1 MLLVGNGLLV
11 TRDTDNPLIENGCVA
26 VDGASICSVGPTGK
40 ICLRYPHAEFVDAA
54 GGLIM
59 PGLINAHGH
68 FYSSFSRGFTPPGKP
83 AREFV
88 EVLERLWWR
97 LDKALSIDD
106 IYYSTMTAAVDAIRC
121 GCTTIIDHHA
131 SPNAI
136 TGSLFEIAKATRTAG
151 VRASLCYEVSER
163 DGPERADEGV
173 EENIDFID
181 WAKRQNDPTLS
192 GKFGLHA
199 SFTLS
204 DAILEKCAEKMSGR
218 ESGFHVHVA
227 EGAIDEQDSAERY
240 GIRIAERFRNF
251 GITGENSI
259 FAHCVHI
266 DKSEREIIKETGTS
280 VVHNPESN
288 MGNAVGATDVT
299 GLMSEGIRLGLGTD
313 GFACDMLLAY
323 RLGNALCKHLNN
335 RPNVGWTELHAMLF
349 ENNAKIAER
358 CFPVKLGKLAPGYA
372 ADVIVMD
379 YLPPTPISRDN
390 INSHLLFGASGRG
403 VVTTIASGKLLMK
416 DGVLTSLD
424 KEEIFA
430 KARECAERVWK
441 KI

>member
-1 MLLVGNGLLV
+1 
-11 TRDTDNPLIENGCVA
+11 
-26 VDGASICSVGPTGK
+26 
-40 ICLRYPHAEFVDAA
+40 
-54 GGLIM
+54 
-59 PGLINAHGH
+59 
-68 FYSSFSRGFTPPGKP
+68 
-83 AREFV
+83 
-88 EVLERLWWR
+88 
-97 LDKALSIDD
+97 
-106 IYYSTMTAAVDAIRC
+106 
-121 GCTTIIDHHA
+121 
-131 SPNAI
+131 
-136 TGSLFEIAKATRTAG
+136 
-151 VRASLCYEVSER
+151 
-163 DGPERADEGV
+163 
-173 EENIDFID
+173 
-181 WAKRQNDPTLS
+181 
-192 GKFGLHA
+192 
-199 SFTLS
+199 
-204 DAILEKCAEKMSGR
+204 
-218 ESGFHVHVA
+218 
-227 EGAIDEQDSAERY
+227 
-240 GIRIAERFRNF
+240 
-251 GITGENSI
+251 
-259 FAHCVHI
+259 
-266 DKSEREIIKETGTS
+266 
-280 VVHNPESN
+280 

-299 GLMSEGIRLGLGTD
+299 GLMSEGVRLGLGTD

-335 RPNVGWTELHAMLF
+335 RPNVGWTELPAMLF